1 MGVDAAGMF
10 WVADT
15 PPLPVLVGPTGFVS
29 ERDGTQV
36 ETFFR
41 PFGDTFFGVN
51 PNHVR
56 EELSVVAYAAAHPL
70 AHGRRPV
77 DGLGDGDQ
85 GHVVVVQGKCQ
96 CKLFSD
102 NVSGCEIS
110 VLLRF
115 DVVLPVGAA
124 E

>member
-1 MGVDAAGMF
+1 MLEVRAS
-10 WVADT
+10 
-15 PPLPVLVGPTGFVS
+15 PKPSL
-29 ERDGTQV
+29 
-36 ETFFR
+36 
-41 PFGDTFFGVN
+41 FGDAFPKLT
-51 PNHVR
+51 
-56 EELSVVAYAAAHPL
+56 VAT
-70 AHGRRPV
+70 
-77 DGLGDGDQ
+77 
-85 GHVVVVQGKCQ
+85 VVVQGKCQ

>member
-1 MGVDAAGMF
+1 MKSFLKAY
-10 WVADT
+10 
-15 PPLPVLVGPTGFVS
+15 P
-29 ERDGTQV
+29 
-36 ETFFR
+36 
-41 PFGDTFFGVN
+41 GDLF
-51 PNHVR
+51 
-56 EELSVVAYAAAHPL
+56 SS
-70 AHGRRPV
+70 
-77 DGLGDGDQ
+77 
-85 GHVVVVQGKCQ
+85 VVVQGKCQ

>member
-1 MGVDAAGMF
+1 MRMRGGVAA
-10 WVADT
+10 
-15 PPLPVLVGPTGFVS
+15 
-29 ERDGTQV
+29 
-36 ETFFR
+36 
-41 PFGDTFFGVN
+41 
-51 PNHVR
+51 
-56 EELSVVAYAAAHPL
+56 
-70 AHGRRPV
+70 
-77 DGLGDGDQ
+77 
-85 GHVVVVQGKCQ
+85 VVVQGKCQ